1 MKKIFLFLLV
11 SVFFTSVMAQNY
23 AEVKTQQL
31 PKKVTTYFKKNFKSY
46 TLVRAAKAIDIGGLK
61 YAVVVEI
68 NGSNKSVYIFDK
80 DGNFIT
86 RGTSLKAIEKAS
98 KANTKATPAG
108 K

>member
-1 MKKIFLFLLV
+1 MKKIFLLLLI
-11 SVFFTSVMAQNY
+11 SILCTGGFAQNY
-23 AEVKTQQL
+23 TEVKTPQL
-31 PKKVTTYFKKNFKSY
+31 PKKITTYFTKNFKSY
-46 TLVRAAKAIDIGGLK
+46 TLIRAAKSIDKGVLK

-86 RGTSLKAIEKAS
+86 RGTSLKAIEKS
-98 KANTKATPAG
+98 KANTKSPSPG

>member
-1 MKKIFLFLLV
+1 MKKIFLLLLG
-11 SVFFTSVMAQNY
+11 SIFFTSMIAQNY
-23 AEVKTQQL
+23 TEVKTTQL
-31 PKKVTTYFKKNFKSY
+31 PKKVTAYFTKNFKSY
-46 TLVRAAKAIDIGGLK
+46 NVVRSAKATDKGVLK

-86 RGTSLKAIEKAS
+86 RGTSLKAIEKS
-98 KANTKATPAG
+98 KANTKASPAG